1 MEIKVRK
8 KKILYYNSILGVWKR
23 KTFVYAM
30 FEILIYYRFI
40 ILLVAR
46 KNLWRNPRKLGRRR
60 AAESFWTGKLSTFR
74 GNSQRDSAHGMH
86 TSCRFPPQNPARYWV
101 SIFYC
106 LIQNIF
112 YMLRIFKIHLGEG
125 VHPFKINKF
134 KEIMSEVHKLY

>member
-1 MEIKVRK
+1 MF
-8 KKILYYNSILGVWKR
+8 YNSILGVWNLKPLSMQCL
-23 KTFVYAM
+23 KFWFIIV
-30 FEILIYYRFI
+30 II

-134 KEIMSEVHKLY
+134 KEIMSEVHILY